1 MQTIF
6 DLVDAVKVARR
17 DNADAFGVH
26 YFSASNPANR
36 HYVVLRSEAELE
48 NLKAFHREYDFKFY
62 VVAE

>member
-6 DLVDAVKVARR
+6 DLVDAVKVARQV
-17 DNADAFGVH
+17 DADAFGVQ

-48 NLKAFHREYDFKFY
+48 SLKAFHREYDFKFY
-62 VVAE
+62 VVAQ